1 MELRGDN
8 KIIHCPP
15 CILGEIKMINPAQ
28 LEEHYKKYTE
38 DLAKWAPDG
47 IVKIDLSFLQNLNL
61 LHCNELEME
70 DAEQELTQMFNIIE
84 SPDKISLYNDEFV
97 IWIVPDLVENV
108 PVTFAL
114 IAQQHDDNLQLEM
127 VLSIEGPYNTP
138 RLVLKILQ
146 KLLQDIQDND
156 KAINRLK

>member
-1 MELRGDN
+1 
-8 KIIHCPP
+8 
-15 CILGEIKMINPAQ
+15 MINPAQ

-47 IVKIDLSFLQNLNL
+47 IVKIDLAFLQNLNL
-61 LHCNELEME
+61 LNCNELEME

-114 IAQQHDDNLQLEM
+114 IAQQHDNDLQLEM
-127 VLSIEGPYNTP
+127 VLSIGGPYNTP

-156 KAINRLK
+156 KAINRLR

>member
-1 MELRGDN
+1 MELRDQGRLWDPDEE
-8 KIIHCPP
+8 K
-15 CILGEIKMINPAQ
+15 EMINPSK
-28 LEEHYKKYTE
+28 LDEFYKKYTE

-47 IVKIDLSFLQNLNL
+47 IVKIDLSFLQSLDL
-61 LHCNELEME
+61 LHCSELEME

-84 SPDKISLYNDEFV
+84 SPDKITVYNNDFV

-114 IAQQHDDNLQLEM
+114 VAQIHEEELQLEM
-127 VLSIEGPYNTP
+127 VLSIGGPYNTP

>member
-1 MELRGDN
+1 MEMRDQDR
-8 KIIHCPP
+8 
-15 CILGEIKMINPAQ
+15 LGSLDEEKPMINPSK
-28 LEEHYKKYTE
+28 LEESYKKYTE

-47 IVKIDLSFLQNLNL
+47 IVKIDLSFLQSLDL
-61 LHCNELEME
+61 LHCSDLEME

-84 SPDKISLYNDEFV
+84 SPDKITLYNNEFV

-114 IAQQHDDNLQLEM
+114 IAQLHTEELQLEM
-127 VLSIEGPYNTP
+127 VLSIGGPYNTP

>member
-1 MELRGDN
+1 MELRGGNRVPTSPSSNWRKD
-8 KIIHCPP
+8 
-15 CILGEIKMINPAQ
+15 MINPAQ

-38 DLAKWAPDG
+38 DLSKWAPDG
-47 IVKIDLSFLQNLNL
+47 IAKIDLAFLQSLNL
-61 LHCNELEME
+61 LHCSELEME

-84 SPDKISLYNDEFV
+84 SPDKITLYNNEFV

-114 IAQQHDDNLQLEM
+114 IAQQHDNDLQLEM
-127 VLSIEGPYNTP
+127 VLSIGGPYNTP